1 MFCTGSAPTPYNL
14 FAMMLAIFPFYF
26 VTMEQH
32 YTGEMIFTEINGVDE
47 GSILICGLCF
57 VTAYLGNTFWKQDVS
72 YPGLP
77 YGILDEPKP
86 LHYILL
92 AFVISTIYPYALSPF
107 LSIWKGRH
115 NEHFKRTWSLYYF
128 LI

>member
-1 MFCTGSAPTPYNL
+1 
-14 FAMMLAIFPFYF
+14 
-26 VTMEQH
+26 
-32 YTGEMIFTEINGVDE
+32 MIFTEINGVDE

-77 YGILDEPKP
+77 YGILDEPRP
-86 LHYILL
+86 LHHILL

-107 LSIWKGRH
+107 WSIWKGRH
-115 NEHFKRTWSLYYF
+115 SEHFKKTWSLYYF
-128 LI
+128 MIQIFFYFFSLYTFTMVQVYSIDEIYKTH